1 MSMTVTGHIE
11 ISYKRDSDYIYQTI
25 RIIPNATKNLHYFI
39 RDRYALGRKVDD
51 FLMQKYIG
59 NGDTIL
65 FVENN
70 KFRNMNTIKYQVVDG
85 VEVDLSS
92 KKYFIQ
98 GEIPATDS
106 CSNCKHMKP
115 MGDSKLKI
123 KCMFYKDFVKPKIY
137 CIDFYEK

>member
-1 MSMTVTGHIE
+1 MTVTGHIE
-11 ISYKRDSDYIYQTI
+11 ISYKKDSDYIYQII

-39 RDRYALGRKVDD
+39 RDRYVLGRKVDD

-59 NGDTIL
+59 DGENIV

-70 KFRNMNTIKYQVVDG
+70 KFRNMITIKYQVMND
-85 VEVDLSS
+85 VEVDMSP

-98 GEIPATDS
+98 GEIPPTDS

-115 MGDSKLKI
+115 MGDSKLKVR
-123 KCMFYKDFVKPKIY
+123 CMFYKDFVKPKIY